1 MGGRLTSMFLES
13 PELYNVF
20 MNSAALHL
28 LLKAVLR
35 VFHCAFQSSY
45 KT

>member
-1 MGGRLTSMFLES
+1 MGGLLNSLFLES

-20 MNSAALHL
+20 MKSAALHL

-35 VFHCAFQSSY
+35 VFHCVFQSSY

>member
-1 MGGRLTSMFLES
+1 MGGLLTFLLLEC

-28 LLKAVLR
+28 LLKAVL
-35 VFHCAFQSSY
+35 
-45 KT
+45 

>member
-1 MGGRLTSMFLES
+1 MGGLLNSLFLES

-28 LLKAVLR
+28 LLKATLQ
-35 VFHCAFQSSY
+35 VFRRAFQSSY

>member
-1 MGGRLTSMFLES
+1 MGGLGLLLWGSLE
-13 PELYNVF
+13 PYGVF
-20 MNSAALHL
+20 MNSAALRL
-28 LLKAVLR
+28 LLKAVLQ

>member
-1 MGGRLTSMFLES
+1 MGGLLTSLLLES
-13 PELYNVF
+13 SELYNIF
-20 MNSAALHL
+20 TNSAALHL